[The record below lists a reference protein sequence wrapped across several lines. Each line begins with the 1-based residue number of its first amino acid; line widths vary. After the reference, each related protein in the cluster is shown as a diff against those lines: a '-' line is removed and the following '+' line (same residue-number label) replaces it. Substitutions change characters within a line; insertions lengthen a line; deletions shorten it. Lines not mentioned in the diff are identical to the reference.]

1 MSKYPPLDI
10 SLNNYSVPSN
20 SPRFRKSNYNSSS
33 RFLTKTI
40 TATSAAAEPEP
51 DPFTNTASVLF
62 DGIDERML
70 IANSSTLFVDGETA
84 AGWSFWINPPVSG
97 TSGEFFLNKTFSA
110 AIVTFRG
117 EIQASGTHIRWF
129 MGSTS
134 NFRKLS
140 RPLPTGSWTHIFIN
154 YDGTQ
159 ASANN
164 RVRMWMNGELD
175 ITGTNGGT
183 MPAAMVATT
192 GTNTTFG
199 GISSDAN
206 SYNCYLDE
214 FSIWNISS
222 SQAQIDA
229 IYNGGVPTN
238 LSGSTGLIHW
248 WRMGDGANFP
258 VIPNE
263 MGGPSGTLVNME
275 SSDITSSVPGA

>member
-140 RPLPTGSWTHIFIN
+140 RPLPTGSWTHIFI
-154 YDGTQ
+154 
-159 ASANN
+159 
-164 RVRMWMNGELD
+164 
-175 ITGTNGGT
+175 
-183 MPAAMVATT
+183 
-192 GTNTTFG
+192 
-199 GISSDAN
+199 
-206 SYNCYLDE
+206 
-214 FSIWNISS
+214 
-222 SQAQIDA
+222 